1 MWVKKLKIEELQTTI
16 NKLDG
21 QLAELEQQ
29 MQGLISERNIGANRR
44 P

>member
-29 MQGLISERNIGANRR
+29 MQALISERNIGANRR